1 MAVLSTVLAR
11 VVSKKGCA
19 YIRLSERPAFDKALV
34 EVDGVRYRAK
44 YVQEKVKINGV
55 VYVYHYLRLG
65 CGMKVANLIGR
76 TVEVKLVDV
85 LDAPVRAVA
94 KTVEVPVLPRH
105 LLAAPCAEKV
115 LALLQLAGGC
125 INARTSDIA
134 VATVC
139 SSSTVKAVISALV
152 KQGKVVERGWEICLR

>member
-19 YIRLSERPAFDKALV
+19 YIRLPERPAFDKAVV

-44 YVQEKVKINGV
+44 YVQERVKINGV

-65 CGMKVANLIGR
+65 CGMKVINLIGR
-76 TVEVKLVDV
+76 MVEVKLVDV

-139 SSSTVKAVISALV
+139 SSSTVKAAISALV